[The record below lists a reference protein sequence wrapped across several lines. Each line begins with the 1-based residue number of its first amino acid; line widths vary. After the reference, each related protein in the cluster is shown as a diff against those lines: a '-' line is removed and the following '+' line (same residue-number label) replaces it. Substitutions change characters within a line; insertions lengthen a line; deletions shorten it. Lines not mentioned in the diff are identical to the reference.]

1 VNTTSKRLLN
11 ELQDLFVEEGG
22 IFMSLEFPLFTK
34 HRGKV
39 PAELE
44 SIEELLKFLSI
55 SDKELNYLSL
65 HSRRLYRSRLLP
77 KRSGGFRLLEAPN
90 DRLKHIHRM
99 LLSTFEKIYVPRNSV
114 HGFTKG
120 RSVMSNAAVHQKRPF
135 LLNIDLKNYFE
146 TITFKR
152 VRGLL
157 QSLGVSLEV
166 ANVIS
171 RLTVTNNR
179 LPQGAPTSPI
189 LANMVSFSLDVELHN
204 FAKKNNMR
212 YTRYAD
218 DISLSSFTQP
228 ICLFKE
234 RELKTRKLTVEDLS
248 EELVSI
254 ISGNGFTLN
263 EDKLWFSDK
272 TLRREVTGLIV
283 NEFPNIPRKYIRNIR
298 TILYKID
305 KLGYATT
312 QAEFATKFSNKKKC
326 LKQVLRGKIEWV
338 AQVKGRSDP
347 VFRKLADRYNSL
359 LPNEHIETEP
369 TYAEIIDRSIW
380 VVEWC
385 HDIDGEVVA
394 SQGTAFFLQDI
405 GLVSAH
411 HVFEGLPEGESA
423 DIYLP
428 SDHQEKFQVCMGQK
442 FCQHVDVAILEHDIP
457 DDKRLELPK
466 SSGGFSKRDEITV
479 YGFPNY
485 NTGDVV
491 SEVDGKITAVSTI
504 SAVERI
510 SVSSILN
517 KGISG
522 GPILDNRSHV
532 IGVVHKGGTEETRQL
547 ATSLIEIE
555 KISAS

>member
-1 VNTTSKRLLN
+1 MNFKFLL
-11 ELQDLFVEEGG
+11 FG
-22 IFMSLEFPLFTK
+22 K
-34 HRGKV
+34 HRGKL

-44 SIEELLKFLSI
+44 SREELLKYLCI

-65 HSRRLYRSRLLP
+65 HSRRLYSSRLLP

-90 DRLKHIHRM
+90 DRLKHIQRM
-99 LLSTFEKIYVPRNSV
+99 LLRTFEKVYVPRNSV

-120 RSVMSNAAVHQKRPF
+120 RGIMSNAAAHQKRPF
-135 LLNIDLKNYFE
+135 LLNIDLQDYFQ

-157 QSLGVSLEV
+157 RSLGVSLEV

-189 LANMVSFSLDVELHN
+189 LANMISFSLDIELHN
-204 FAKKNNMR
+204 YAKKNNMR
-212 YTRYAD
+212 YTRFAD

-234 RELKTRKLTVEDLS
+234 RELKTKKLKVEDLS
-248 EELVSI
+248 EEFVSI

-298 TILYKID
+298 AILYKIE
-305 KLGYATT
+305 KFGYDTT
-312 QAEFATKFSNKKKC
+312 QAEFETKFSNGKKT
-326 LKQVLRGKIEWV
+326 LQQVLRGKIEWV

-347 VFRKLADRYNSL
+347 VFRKLADNYNTLFSKK
-359 LPNEHIETEP
+359 HIETEP
-369 TYAEIIDRSIW
+369 TYAEIIDKSIW
-380 VVEWC
+380 VVQWC
-385 HDIDGEVVA
+385 HDIDGEPII

-411 HVFEGLPEGESA
+411 HVFEGLPASESA
-423 DIYLP
+423 EIFLP
-428 SDHQEKFQVCMGQK
+428 SNPQEKFKVQMGQK
-442 FCQHVDVAILEHDIP
+442 FCQHVDIAILKHDIP
-457 DDKRLELPK
+457 DDKLLELPK
-466 SSGGFSKRDEITV
+466 SSGGFSKRDEITA

-485 NTGDVV
+485 NTGDEV
-491 SEVDGKITAVSTI
+491 SEVEGKITAVSMI

-510 SVSSILN
+510 STTSILN

-532 IGVVHKGGTEETRQL
+532 IGVVHKGGTDEIRQL
-547 ATSLIEIE
+547 ATSLLEIE
-555 KISAS
+555 KVSASSI

>member
-1 VNTTSKRLLN
+1 MNLKFLL
-11 ELQDLFVEEGG
+11 FG
-22 IFMSLEFPLFTK
+22 K
-34 HRGKV
+34 HRGKI
-39 PAELE
+39 PTELD
-44 SIEELLKFLSI
+44 SIEELIKFLGI
-55 SDKELNYLSL
+55 SSKELNYLSL
-65 HSRRLYRSRLLP
+65 HSRRLYSSRLIP
-77 KRSGGFRLLEAPN
+77 KRSGGFRLLESPN
-90 DRLKHIHRM
+90 DRLKYIQRM
-99 LLSTFEKIYVPRNSV
+99 LLRTFEKIYVPRNSV

-120 RSVMSNAAVHQKRPF
+120 RGIISNAAAHQKRPY
-135 LLNIDLKNYFE
+135 LLNIDLKDYFQ

-179 LPQGAPTSPI
+179 LPQGAATSPI
-189 LANMVSFSLDVELHN
+189 LANMVSFSLDIELQN

-212 YTRYAD
+212 YTRFAD

-234 RELKTRKLTVEDLS
+234 RELKTRKLKVEDLS
-248 EELVSI
+248 EEFVSI
-254 ISGNGFTLN
+254 ISGNGFALN

-283 NEFPNIPRKYIRNIR
+283 NEFPNIPRKYIRNVR
-298 TILYKID
+298 AILYKIE
-305 KLGYATT
+305 KFGYSAT
-312 QAEFATKFSNKKKC
+312 QAEFATKYSNGKKS
-326 LKQVLRGKIEWV
+326 LQQVLRGKIEWV

-347 VFRKLADRYNSL
+347 VFCKLADKYNIVFSK
-359 LPNEHIETEP
+359 EHIEIEP
-369 TYAEIIDRSIW
+369 TYAEIIDKSIW

-385 HDIDGEVVA
+385 HDIDGEAVT
-394 SQGTAFFLQDI
+394 SQGTAFFLQDV

-411 HVFEGLPEGESA
+411 HVFEGLPADESA
-423 DIYLP
+423 DIFLP
-428 SDHQEKFQVCMGQK
+428 SNPQEKFQARVGPK
-442 FCQHVDVAILEHDIP
+442 FCQHIDVAILEHNIP
-457 DDKRLELPK
+457 DDKLLKLPK
-466 SSGGFSKRDEITV
+466 SSGGFSKRDEITA

-485 NTGDVV
+485 NTGDQV
-491 SEVDGKITAVSTI
+491 SEVEGKITAVSTI

-522 GPILDNRSHV
+522 GPILDSRSHV
-532 IGVVHKGGTEETRQL
+532 VGLVHKGGTDEARQL
-547 ATSLIEIE
+547 ATGLLEIE
-555 KISAS
+555 KINDSSL